1 MAWKIILQG
10 ISTGLLV
17 YAASQKR
24 LMIEIEEYGNL
35 SPTIPRS

>member
-1 MAWKIILQG
+1 MAWKIILPG
-10 ISTGLLV
+10 ITGLLV

-24 LMIEIEEYGNL
+24 VMIEIEEYGNL